1 MQHKNAEYFD
11 VLGKFIEDYWDRY
24 GVSPT
29 TRVIAAGTNLSNAT
43 VGRYL
48 QYMKDHGM
56 IDYQGHRCYKTRKQL
71 LSELGLQQVPMLGRV
86 AYGIPKF
93 AEENIEGY
101 IKLPE
106 SFLGKD
112 SFYLLH
118 ADGESMVGAD
128 INDGDLVL
136 IRKQPTA
143 EYGQIVVALI
153 EDEATLKRY
162 YPEPENGIIRLHP
175 ENDKMDDIIVKN
187 CMIQGVAVKVLK
199 DLH

>member
-1 MQHKNAEYFD
+1 MQHKNTEYFD
-11 VLGKFIEDYWDRY
+11 VLRKFIEDYWDRY

-29 TRVIAAGTNLSNAT
+29 TRAIAAGVNLSNAT

-48 QYMKDHGM
+48 QYMKEHGM

-71 LSELGLQQVPMLGRV
+71 LSDLGLEQVPVLGRI
-86 AYGIPKF
+86 ACGIPKF
-93 AEENIEGY
+93 AEENIEEY

-106 SFLGKD
+106 SFLGKG

-118 ADGESMVGAD
+118 ADGDSMVDAD
-128 INDGDLVL
+128 IDDGDLVL
-136 IRKQPTA
+136 IRKQQTA
-143 EYGQIVVALI
+143 DPGQIVVALI

-162 YPEPENGIIRLHP
+162 FPEPQNGWIRLRP
-175 ENDKMDDIIVKN
+175 ENEEMDDIIVKD
-187 CMIQGVAVKVLK
+187 CVIQGVAVKVLK

>member
-1 MQHKNAEYFD
+1 MQHKNEKYFD

-29 TRVIAAGTNLSNAT
+29 TRVIAAETNLSNAT

-48 QYMKDHGM
+48 QYMREHGM

-71 LSELGLQQVPMLGRV
+71 RVELNLEQIPLLGRV
-86 AYGIPKF
+86 ACGIPKY
-93 AEENIEGY
+93 AEENIEEY
-101 IKLPE
+101 IKLPA
-106 SFLGKD
+106 SYLGKG

-118 ADGESMVGAD
+118 ADGESMVNAD
-128 INDGDLVL
+128 IDDGDLVL
-136 IRKQPTA
+136 IRKQSTA

-162 YPEPENGIIRLHP
+162 WPEPENGIIRLHP
-175 ENDKMDDIIVKN
+175 ENDEMDDIIVPN
-187 CMIQGVAVKVLK
+187 CVIQGVAVKVLK